1 MQIAIVGSGVS
12 GLLCAHLLF
21 RQHDVTV
28 FEVNDHIGGH
38 VNTVAVDTDDGPL
51 AVDTGFIVFNRT
63 NYPHFSGL
71 LDSIG
76 VSSTA
81 TEMSFSVR
89 CQRSGHEYSGS
100 SLNGLF
106 AQRRNLLSASHYR
119 MILDILR
126 FHREAAELSA
136 ECDHSTTIREFLERN
151 RFGRRFTDNY
161 FLPMGAAI
169 WSCPTTAFEEFPV
182 RFIIEFF
189 DNHGLLQIRNRPTWR
204 TVDGGSSRY
213 VEKLTDPFRDRI
225 RLKAAVSA
233 VTRHPDHVML
243 TAAGSEPQAFDEVI
257 LACHADQA
265 LDIVQDLDPV
275 ETDVLS
281 AFPYGDNTA
290 VLHTDTSLLPVRRRA
305 WASWNYLLQAGD
317 SIRPSVTYNMN
328 ILQRLRSKQTFCV
341 TLNDSARIS
350 PEHVIREFRYSHPV
364 FSVQKH
370 RAQARHLELIRHRR
384 TSYCGAY
391 WGNGFHEAGVASAMA
406 VCDAFQDDVNK
417 SSES

>member
-189 DNHGLLQIRNRPTWR
+189 DNHGLLQIRNRPTW
-204 TVDGGSSRY
+204 
-213 VEKLTDPFRDRI
+213 
-225 RLKAAVSA
+225 
-233 VTRHPDHVML
+233 
-243 TAAGSEPQAFDEVI
+243 
-257 LACHADQA
+257 
-265 LDIVQDLDPV
+265 
-275 ETDVLS
+275 
-281 AFPYGDNTA
+281 
-290 VLHTDTSLLPVRRRA
+290 
-305 WASWNYLLQAGD
+305 
-317 SIRPSVTYNMN
+317 
-328 ILQRLRSKQTFCV
+328 
-341 TLNDSARIS
+341 
-350 PEHVIREFRYSHPV
+350 
-364 FSVQKH
+364 
-370 RAQARHLELIRHRR
+370 
-384 TSYCGAY
+384 
-391 WGNGFHEAGVASAMA
+391 
-406 VCDAFQDDVNK
+406 
-417 SSES
+417 